1 MNAQPNYL
9 KAALKCS
16 TLCSEIGDIENY
28 LVATRVVLQIEPTNT
43 VRSSF
48 IEVLVDL
55 AEGEANVLNSVQ
67 GLPPT
72 LPEGPHLA
80 EEALRYL
87 GNGVTHLHARAYTAA
102 KDDVQAVTAWKSM
115 IKSNPEDAEIWR
127 GLART
132 LEAAGDLET
141 AQKCHAKAQSL
152 ETKNEASESNMFAS
166 QPVQIPAPVPVA
178 APEIPQPQVS
188 PQEQQADYYMNALG
202 LQTPTETPPA
212 LVQPTSSN
220 TTVQNLQPEPTPQ
233 ILFEP
238 VQVAQVVQQSAVQS
252 QVDLTQVAIEA
263 QEATENVISKE
274 VNSMSVS
281 NQDIAWYNQGV
292 GLIEDG
298 KYREALSC
306 FDRAL
311 PSFAG
316 NDEMLIR
323 ILNGRGNSYY
333 FLEEYPSCVE
343 SYHQAMLIRP
353 AEVEGKTLYNMGS
366 AYAEMERYGDAIKC
380 FEQSIPRDL
389 SPEQVK
395 RAKEQIRRCGILMKD
410 AERKLKRR

>member
-1 MNAQPNYL
+1 M
-9 KAALKCS
+9 
-16 TLCSEIGDIENY
+16 
-28 LVATRVVLQIEPTNT
+28 
-43 VRSSF
+43 
-48 IEVLVDL
+48 
-55 AEGEANVLNSVQ
+55 
-67 GLPPT
+67 
-72 LPEGPHLA
+72 
-80 EEALRYL
+80 
-87 GNGVTHLHARAYTAA
+87 
-102 KDDVQAVTAWKSM
+102 
-115 IKSNPEDAEIWR
+115 
-127 GLART
+127 
-132 LEAAGDLET
+132 
-141 AQKCHAKAQSL
+141 
-152 ETKNEASESNMFAS
+152 
-166 QPVQIPAPVPVA
+166 VP
-178 APEIPQPQVS
+178 
-188 PQEQQADYYMNALG
+188 
-202 LQTPTETPPA
+202 
-212 LVQPTSSN
+212 
-220 TTVQNLQPEPTPQ
+220 
-233 ILFEP
+233 F
-238 VQVAQVVQQSAVQS
+238 
-252 QVDLTQVAIEA
+252 TQVAIEA

-410 AERKLKRR
+410 AERKMKRR